1 MLKSYC
7 KHTWSIGTTQQ
18 NRASSFRGQ
27 ELGYKIIGGPS
38 TPLEPFLRVP
48 MLVDFNACK
57 CLYMQNDKV
66 SSVGWQMADTRQVA
80 VSYTLRF
87 DRRPNFRTSTAANDG
102 LSNHAIHCS
111 KATATARKAIN

>member
-1 MLKSYC
+1 MHGLLERRNKIVPQVS
-7 KHTWSIGTTQQ
+7 G
-18 NRASSFRGQ
+18 GQ

-66 SSVGWQMADTRQVA
+66 SSVGWQMADTQQVA